1 MLFFRIQFKI
11 YVHFFSNSYIDSRI
25 NNLEKRNSKNKLFYF
40 IKSKYRVINS
50 IQCRIY
56 ISILFLEFDYIDY
69 DFVPSPLPLKRY
81 LDRSIDCSVSLL
93 TVTHRYIPLL
103 HCYPPLLHY
112 FSSLFIVSY
121 RFVQLFFYLNFLA
134 TRIQKN
140 VKKLFKPIE

>member
-1 MLFFRIQFKI
+1 MYIFFQIHILTRVLIIWKI
-11 YVHFFSNSYIDSRI
+11 
-25 NNLEKRNSKNKLFYF
+25 ETQKKNLFYF

-56 ISILFLEFDYIDY
+56 IFILFLEFDYIDY
-69 DFVPSPLPLKRY
+69 DFVSSPLPLKRY

-93 TVTHRYIPLL
+93 TVTHRYIHLL
-103 HCYPPLLHY
+103 HCYAPLLHY
-112 FSSLFIVSY
+112 FSSFFIVSY